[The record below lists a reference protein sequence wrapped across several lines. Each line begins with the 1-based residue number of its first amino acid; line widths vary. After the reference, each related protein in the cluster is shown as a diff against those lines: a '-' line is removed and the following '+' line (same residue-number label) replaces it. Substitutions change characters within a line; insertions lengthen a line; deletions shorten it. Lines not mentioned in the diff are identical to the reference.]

1 MLYSTK
7 TLFQWILAV
16 NKFVLELSF
25 DNSLNLRDVR
35 AQKCHLSNCDLDLVV
50 IKKWKNVL
58 FFFKYDFLKNTYFQN
73 LLRDHILFQ
82 STVRSVCTIKI
93 FAEKR
98 KEVRIVHIIWKIWIK
113 AQSAEFVVKRWY
125 LKNSNHLFKDSPFK
139 LKQVNHLEFNANKQT
154 ALLLGSVI
162 ITSFFLVC
170 FVFLICYGLFQI
182 QVCETELFGS
192 KGHFLKI
199 F

>member
-1 MLYSTK
+1 MK
-7 TLFQWILAV
+7 
-16 NKFVLELSF
+16 KC
-25 DNSLNLRDVR
+25 SL
-35 AQKCHLSNCDLDLVV
+35 
-50 IKKWKNVL
+50 
-58 FFFKYDFLKNTYFQN
+58 FFKYDFFKNTYFQN
-73 LLRDHILFQ
+73 LLTDHILFQ

-125 LKNSNHLFKDSPFK
+125 LKNSNHLFKDLPFK